1 MIGYWRQKLILKLPP
16 FWIMH
21 KSGKFKIKY
30 KKIIVNVL
38 YLFSFH
44 VLNFQALEVPHI
56 HISKRRKIQNEFIWS
71 SVPYVVL
78 RKNNTFTR
86 KKKYNFLF
94 VNYRLFE
101 ILPIGL
107 RSAIEFLSKPNC
119 IPNKTVK
126 WDSEQISQM
135 GYTGVF
141 KFSPTTMES

>member
-1 MIGYWRQKLILKLPP
+1 MHKRAGNSIILKG
-16 FWIMH
+16 
-21 KSGKFKIKY
+21 GKFKMNLFGLHYPMCCIA
-30 KKIIVNVL
+30 KKQ
-38 YLFSFH
+38 YFH
-44 VLNFQALEVPHI
+44 E
-56 HISKRRKIQNEFIWS
+56 
-71 SVPYVVL
+71 
-78 RKNNTFTR
+78 
-86 KKKYNFLF
+86 KKKYDFLF